1 MVTQLL
7 ESHGT
12 DLTMR
17 FVVTPSDGM
26 PNPLCVCC
34 AVPHLHLLQV
44 HPAKL
49 TSALVA
55 AACAKGAKVVTGTV
69 TGITTQPQGQQ
80 RLVTGEG
87 RRPATDGRVLVWVE
101 QAHV

>member
-1 MVTQLL
+1 MPDPAARPGVLAIAYRCYTVTFN
-7 ESHGT
+7 SYS
-12 DLTMR
+12 LT
-17 FVVTPSDGM
+17 VHPV
-26 PNPLCVCC
+26 LW
-34 AVPHLHLLQV
+34 LHTLQV

-55 AACAKGAKVVTGTV
+55 AACAKGAQVVTGTV

-87 RRPATDGRVLVWVE
+87 GVQGTPAVRLFN
-101 QAHV
+101 